1 MNRNGSAEI
10 DECSLKD
17 FGIRKEAEKPLV
29 CVQGLGFVGA
39 AMSVATAA
47 SCDKKGVPFFNVVG
61 LDLDNDSGCRRVSS
75 INQGAFLLSLVI
87 SRCISKQKAVLN
99 EVIYERPPT
108 HKFYKSLT
116 LLSLMST

>member
-29 CVQGLGFVGA
+29 CVQGLRFVGA

-47 SCDKKGVPFFNVVG
+47 SCDKRSTPF
-61 LDLDNDSGCRRVSS
+61 
-75 INQGAFLLSLVI
+75 
-87 SRCISKQKAVLN
+87 
-99 EVIYERPPT
+99 
-108 HKFYKSLT
+108 LT
-116 LLSLMST
+116 LLD